1 MMLQTETILMQSEQ
15 TFLAKTRDRSSWSRR
30 SAKSV
35 YLFCKKSEN
44 RERSDRLPLEIY
56 GVYQLE
62 L

>member
-35 YLFCKKSEN
+35 YLFCKKAKIGSAATAFL
-44 RERSDRLPLEIY
+44 SKYMGSIS
-56 GVYQLE
+56 
-62 L
+62 